1 MGLQFHWTWLK
12 GLSNVKCARWP
23 WAHVL
28 GSLDDTW
35 SQYLKMNSSDLLI
48 GQLVTRGLRFQ
59 YEWSNGTF
67 IGKHVRW
74 PWTHVLASLNDTWSQ
89 YLKLTWKT
97 LHLVLKVMQPWVSSF
112 TVCDSMGLSNVKCV
126 SWPWTRFRVTC
137 WHLVTIFNTDFIW
150 PTYSP
155 ESEQGSQVSLYV
167 TQWDC
172 HMKKVLAGLEQ
183 ML

>member
-97 LHLVLKVMQPWVSSF
+97 LHLALKVMQ
-112 TVCDSMGLSNVKCV
+112 
-126 SWPWTRFRVTC
+126 
-137 WHLVTIFNTDFIW
+137 
-150 PTYSP
+150 
-155 ESEQGSQVSLYV
+155 GSKVSLYV

-172 HMKKVLAGLEQ
+172 QMWSVLAGLEHVLGSLVDTWSQ
-183 ML
+183 YLILTSYDLHTALKVSRGLKFHCMWPNGTVIWKRC